1 VNLLS
6 DIEGSDA
13 PNRGLSDGNT
23 GLAHPG
29 GILVISEFLTRLRFL
44 ILRKKNCELDEEL
57 KFHLDEAIA
66 SKLSAGIGATEARRQ
81 ALVEFGGLE
90 LAREQCDRQ
99 RPGWWIST
107 VLQDIRYALR
117 GFRRNPLF
125 TISVLITLALGI
137 GATTAVFSVVDR
149 ILFRPLPYADAGR
162 IVSLGIVHSLERNE
176 FLMGRSYTEWRK
188 NQTAFSALAAQSTM
202 VHNCDLVE
210 NNPEQLS
217 CISFQA
223 GFLPLLGISPALGR
237 NFLAEEDLPNGPRV
251 VMISYGLW
259 QGHYNSDPHIS
270 DRLIDVD
277 GNPARVVGVLPKDF
291 QFPLLEAADI
301 VSPLA
306 FDSAVQQTVNGG
318 FGYPMR
324 LFARLKPGVNVAQA
338 YAQMQPLFLADLKWF
353 PVEAKNELRLSIRTL
368 RDRETQE
375 VRPVAWILF
384 GFVFAVLLIA
394 CANVAGLMM
403 ARGARRQRE
412 LAVRSAI
419 GASRSRLI
427 RQILTEALLLSIAG
441 AVAGLA
447 LAQALVTVFVRL
459 APTGIPFISK
469 AHLDLRI
476 AGFAALLSILC
487 GVIFG
492 LAAALEKPR
501 LNALNAKISMAR
513 SHAFLRRGLVT
524 AQIAVSII
532 LLSGAALLLRSFVK
546 IQAQTLG
553 MQTGGVLAVKTALP
567 GWHYETDQKGMDFY
581 LRLESALRRL
591 PGTQAVAMTDSIPPG
606 GWQAGFRYSTLV
618 VAGRPKTPPGTGGT
632 VVNRSVTP
640 DYFRALNIPLVRGRN
655 FTDQDRTGK
664 ETEVI
669 LSQLLAARLFPG
681 EDPLGKRFEPDQSG
695 NSPYG
700 AGSIVV
706 GVAGNVKN
714 NGLTEESV
722 PEMYTLRRSSAGD
735 WSGNRVIVVIN
746 SVMPASAIEPWV
758 RSAVA
763 SIDPTVPV
771 NMEPLHE
778 TISQLTDRPRFETTL
793 LGFFGLTG
801 LALAVVGLYGLMAF
815 MTAQRTHEIGLRM
828 ALGATEANILQLIA
842 ADGLRMVVVG
852 LALGLGAALAL
863 SRLLQALLFQVSA
876 YDPLTYIVVPVL
888 LSLVALIAILIP
900 ARSGTRVDPA
910 VTLRAE

>member
-1 VNLLS
+1 M
-6 DIEGSDA
+6 
-13 PNRGLSDGNT
+13 PR
-23 GLAHPG
+23 
-29 GILVISEFLTRLRFL
+29 
-44 ILRKKNCELDEEL
+44 
-57 KFHLDEAIA
+57 
-66 SKLSAGIGATEARRQ
+66 SA
-81 ALVEFGGLE
+81 
-90 LAREQCDRQ
+90 EQCERQ
-99 RPGWWIST
+99 RRAWWIST
-107 VLQDIRYALR
+107 ILQDIRYALR

-125 TISVLITLALGI
+125 TLSVLVTLALGI

-149 ILFRPLPYADAGR
+149 ILFRPLPYTDAGR

-176 FLMGRSYTEWRK
+176 FLMGRSYTEWQT
-188 NQTAFSALAAQSTM
+188 NQTAFSAFAAQSTT
-202 VHNCDLVE
+202 VRNCDLVE

-223 GFLPLLGISPALGR
+223 GFLPLLGISPVLGR
-237 NFLAEEDLPNGPRV
+237 NFLSEEDLPNGPRV
-251 VMISYGLW
+251 VMISYALW
-259 QGHYNSDPHIS
+259 QGHYNGDPHIL
-270 DRLIDVD
+270 DRLIAVD
-277 GNPARVVGVLPKDF
+277 GNPARVVGVLPKNF

-306 FDSAVQQTVNGG
+306 FDPSIQLTVNGG
-318 FGYPMR
+318 FGYPIR

-338 YAQMQPLFLADLKWF
+338 YAQMLPLFLDDLKWF
-353 PVEAKNELRLSIRTL
+353 PVGAKNELRLSIRTL

-375 VRPVAWILF
+375 IRPVAWILF

-427 RQILTEALLLSIAG
+427 RQILTEALLLSVAG

-447 LAQALVTVFVRL
+447 LSQALVTVFVRL
-459 APTGIPFISK
+459 APTGIPFIRE

-476 AGFAALLSILC
+476 AGFASLLAILC
-487 GVIFG
+487 GVSFG

-501 LNALNAKISMAR
+501 LNTLNAKVSMSR
-513 SHAFLRRGLVT
+513 SHAFLRRCLVT

-546 IQAQTLG
+546 IQTQSLG
-553 MQTGGVLAVKTALP
+553 MQAGGVLAVKTALP
-567 GWHYETDQKGMDFY
+567 EWHYNTDQKGMDFY

-606 GWQAGFRYSTLV
+606 GWQAGFRYSDLV
-618 VAGRPKTPPGTGGT
+618 VAGRPKTAPWTGGT
-632 VVNRSVTP
+632 VVDRSVTP

-655 FTDQDRTGK
+655 FTEQDRTAK
-664 ETEVI
+664 EHEVI

-681 EDPLGKRFEPDQSG
+681 EDPIGKRFEPDQSG
-695 NSPYG
+695 SAPYS

-714 NGLTEESV
+714 NGLTEENV
-722 PEMYTLRRSSAGD
+722 PEMYTLRRNSTGD
-735 WSGNRVIVVIN
+735 WSGSRVIVVIN
-746 SVMPASAIEPWV
+746 SVMPVSAIEPWV

-763 SIDPTVPV
+763 SIDRTVPV
-771 NMEPLHE
+771 KMETLHE
-778 TISQLTDRPRFETTL
+778 TISQLADRPRFETTL

-815 MTAQRTHEIGLRM
+815 MTAQRTHEIGLRI
-828 ALGATEANILQLIA
+828 ALGATEANILELIA
-842 ADGLRMVVVG
+842 ADGVRMVVVG
-852 LALGLGAALAL
+852 LAIGLATSLAL

-888 LSLVALIAILIP
+888 LALVALAAILIP